1 MEYNV
6 FYEGRLIVE
15 QEMSVALAI
24 AEAEE
29 FLAQKCVDGDLE
41 FGDFDIVLKEYNDD
55 GDPTGVIVEDTIT
68 IEDQPTDLE
77 EHSIYNA
84 HDLGVRCG
92 KSF

>member
-6 FYEGRLIVE
+6 YCEGKLIVE
-15 QEMSVALAI
+15 QEMSLSLAI
-24 AEAEE
+24 SGAEE
-29 FLAQKCVDGDLE
+29 YLFQKCVDGDLE

-55 GDPTGVIVEDTIT
+55 GDPTGVIVEDSIT

-92 KSF
+92 KRF